1 MRTDLKNTS
10 NLEQFA
16 WTRFGHM
23 HFTSVLQDGAAYRQ
37 EREIGAGS
45 DLETRRLRGD
55 SSLPALGARKW
66 FALERLRRIGSPSEP
81 WFCGPVCVTAQL
93 PWPALLGSTFLL
105 FRGEAGNVLPPLSIT

>member
-1 MRTDLKNTS
+1 
-10 NLEQFA
+10 
-16 WTRFGHM
+16 M

-37 EREIGAGS
+37 ESEIGAGS

-66 FALERLRRIGSPSEP
+66 FALEPLPRMGSPSER

-93 PWPALLGSTFLL
+93 PWPALLGLTFCS
-105 FRGEAGNVLPPLSIT
+105 GEKQAMSFLPCP